1 MSNKSSVFR
10 IQSMASIMHL
20 EAYQMRPLFFPQY
33 SFFFL
38 TGGEALCDID
48 GKRILLGPGQLLL
61 VPENKEMFVHY
72 FKDCTG
78 VCGIFSLDFLKDASY
93 PVLRSSLPIVQS
105 FWFDDAVF
113 MGALFNRMVTA
124 YDDKDKAFLRSA
136 MDLILGQLRP
146 GGHMAVVPERFL
158 QMVFDSNQ
166 APLSVSE
173 YADKLNVTANYLNKT
188 VKAHTHRTAI
198 DWIEI
203 ARLNLAKKLLKD
215 SSIPIVDVAIR
226 SGLEDQSY
234 FSRFFKKKTGLTP
247 SQFRSE
253 K

>member
-78 VCGIFSLDFLKDASY
+78 VCGFFSLDFLKDASY

-113 MGALFNRMVTA
+113 MGALVNRMVTA

-158 QMVFDSNQ
+158 QMVFDPNQ

-247 SQFRSE
+247 SQFRAE